1 MTIETRRYRI
11 VLETVEPF
19 RIGALENPLS
29 DVRNPVTRV
38 GGRVVVQGSSLKG
51 ALRAQ
56 VERHLIENYRN
67 VAGMQP
73 CIPSPESGLSQ
84 AEQQLIPEV
93 FKRGGGCRYQEPE
106 RRRGNQPPPQPRD
119 YEYICPACYLFG
131 AQGITGF
138 VRVPYLFSE
147 AVPEDLYAVRIDRAS
162 GTVAERT
169 NRDYQIIAP
178 GVQFAGTL
186 EVLLRDPVR
195 GWELGKARKLP
206 LAATRGDVWL
216 ADGKWSQ
223 ERILDELVV
232 KRLEAI
238 DLLGGFKSK
247 GAGQVKIRV
256 SAQ

>member
-1 MTIETRRYRI
+1 MEQKQFRI
-11 VLETVEPF
+11 TLETIEPF

-29 DVRNPVTRV
+29 DVHNPVTRV

-56 VERHLIENYRN
+56 VERYLIENFKN
-67 VAGMQP
+67 AAGMRP
-73 CIPSPESGLSQ
+73 CIPSPKSGLSA
-84 AEQQLIPEV
+84 AEQQLIDAKI
-93 FKRGGGCRYQEPE
+93 FIGDGCKYKEPE
-106 RRRGNQPPPQPRD
+106 PRRNNQPLD
-119 YEYICPACYLFG
+119 DNEYICPACYLLG

-178 GVQFAGTL
+178 DVTFVGTL
-186 EVLLRDPVR
+186 QVLLSDPVR
-195 GWELGKARKLP
+195 GWELGKPRKLP
-206 LAATRGDVWL
+206 SAATRGDVWL
-216 ADGKWSQ
+216 ADGKWTR
-223 ERILDELVV
+223 EKILDELIV

-238 DLLGGFKSK
+238 DLMGGFKSK
-247 GAGQVKIRV
+247 GGGRVKLTV
-256 SAQ
+256 TEM